1 MRVAMGEEAAA
12 ADAATSAE
20 GDMLV
25 PAVVPILAEVVAAT
39 VELGLA
45 DQLAR
50 MRQGLIHPESQ
61 PAALA
66 GTGKGTTHRKRRLER
81 RFIAQVQ
88 GHKIGPL
95 PGSLLV
101 RRIIPVATTSREI
114 NRELALLENPT
125 CSPGII
131 REQIA
136 MFASNAPE

>member
-1 MRVAMGEEAAA
+1 MRVAMGVEAAA
-12 ADAATSAE
+12 ADTATSAE

-25 PAVVPILAEVVAAT
+25 SAVVPILAEVVAAT
-39 VELGLA
+39 MELGLA

-61 PAALA
+61 PVAMA

-81 RFIAQVQ
+81 RFMAQVQ
-88 GHKIGPL
+88 PL

-114 NRELALLENPT
+114 NPALALLENPT
-125 CSPGII
+125 CNPGII
-131 REQIA
+131 REQIP